1 MTRATRAGKLSG
13 MGSSSERPT
22 RSRKPGPVPAGAT
35 RASSGEGKYLGN
47 QLLIAMPAL
56 ADPNFNR
63 TVTLICEHTEQG
75 ALGIVI
81 NRPLDV
87 RLAEIFSQLDLDRCD
102 ERASQQIV
110 LQGGPVQQERG
121 FVLHDDRRNWDSTLR
136 ISPQLYVTI
145 SRDILV
151 AMAHGEGPAHVLV
164 ALGYA
169 GWAPGQ
175 LEREM
180 SENAWLS
187 VEPTHDI
194 LFHTPFAER
203 WNAAA
208 GLLGIDFGRL
218 SSEAGHA

>member
-1 MTRATRAGKLSG
+1 MDARQGCNDGNVMNQAA
-13 MGSSSERPT
+13 
-22 RSRKPGPVPAGAT
+22 
-35 RASSGEGKYLGN
+35 YLTN

-56 ADPNFNR
+56 NDPNFNR
-63 TVTLICEHTEQG
+63 TVTLICEHTDQG

-87 RLAEIFSQLDLDRCD
+87 RLAEIFAQLALDRCD
-102 ERASQQIV
+102 EEASRQIV
-110 LQGGPVQQERG
+110 LHGGPVQQERG
-121 FVLHDDRRNWDSTLR
+121 FVLHDDERAWDSTLR
-136 ISPQLYVTI
+136 IAERISVTT

-151 AMAHGEGPAHVLV
+151 AMANGKGPDHALV

-175 LEREM
+175 LEREIV
-180 SENAWLS
+180 ENAWLS
-187 VEPTHDI
+187 VKSTPEI

-203 WNAAA
+203 WEAAA
-208 GLLGIDFGRL
+208 KLLGIDFTRL

>member
-1 MTRATRAGKLSG
+1 MDRQ
-13 MGSSSERPT
+13 P
-22 RSRKPGPVPAGAT
+22 
-35 RASSGEGKYLGN
+35 YLTN

-63 TVTLICEHTEQG
+63 TVTLICEHTDQG

-87 RLAEIFSQLDLDRCD
+87 RLSEIFAQLTLERCD
-102 ERASQQIV
+102 QHASQQLV

-121 FVLHDDRRNWDSTLR
+121 FVLHDDTRAWDSTLQVCPG
-136 ISPQLYVTI
+136 ISVTT

-151 AMAHGEGPAHVLV
+151 AMAQGQGPKHALV

-187 VEPTHDI
+187 VASTPQI
-194 LFHTPFAER
+194 VFHTPFADR
-203 WNAAA
+203 WEAAA
-208 GLLGIDFGRL
+208 KLLGIDFGRL

>member
-1 MTRATRAGKLSG
+1 MD
-13 MGSSSERPT
+13 RP
-22 RSRKPGPVPAGAT
+22 A
-35 RASSGEGKYLGN
+35 YLTN
-47 QLLIAMPAL
+47 HLLIAMPAL

-63 TVTLICEHTEQG
+63 TVTLICEHTDQG

-87 RLAEIFSQLDLDRCD
+87 RLSEIFAQLTLERFD
-102 ERASQQIV
+102 EKASQQPV

-121 FVLHDDRRNWDSTLR
+121 FVLHDDTRPWDSTLR
-136 ISPQLYVTI
+136 ISDSIAVTT

-151 AMAHGEGPAHVLV
+151 AIARGEGPRNALV

-175 LEREM
+175 LEREIA
-180 SENAWLS
+180 ENAWLS
-187 VEPTHDI
+187 VTATPEI
-194 LFHTPFAER
+194 LFGTPFEER
-203 WNAAA
+203 WEAAA
-208 GLLGIDFGRL
+208 RLIGIDFGRL

>member
-1 MTRATRAGKLSG
+1 M
-13 MGSSSERPT
+13 ME
-22 RSRKPGPVPAGAT
+22 KPV
-35 RASSGEGKYLGN
+35 YLTN

-63 TVTLICEHTEQG
+63 TVTLICEHTDQG

-81 NRPLDV
+81 NRPLEV
-87 RLAEIFSQLDLDRCD
+87 RLAEIFAQLTLDHCD
-102 ERASQQIV
+102 EEASRQFV

-121 FVLHDDRRNWDSTLR
+121 FVVHDDTRSWDSTLR
-136 ISPQLYVTI
+136 ISPAVSVTT

-151 AMAHGEGPAHVLV
+151 AMAQGQGPKHALV

-180 SENAWLS
+180 GENAWLS
-187 VEPTHDI
+187 VTPTTQI

-203 WNAAA
+203 WEAAA
-208 GLLGIDFGRL
+208 KLIGIDFGRL

>member
-1 MTRATRAGKLSG
+1 M
-13 MGSSSERPT
+13 RPPPLVAPNEDAA
-22 RSRKPGPVPAGAT
+22 RVMQQPA
-35 RASSGEGKYLGN
+35 YLTS
-47 QLLIAMPAL
+47 QLLIAMPTL

-63 TVTLICEHTEQG
+63 TVTLICEHTDQG

-87 RLAEIFSQLDLDRCD
+87 RLAEIFSQLDLEDCDALAGDRP
-102 ERASQQIV
+102 V
-110 LQGGPVQQERG
+110 LQGGPVQPQVG
-121 FVLHDDRRNWDSTLR
+121 FVLHDDARAWDSTMRVSKGLCM
-136 ISPQLYVTI
+136 TT

-151 AMAHGEGPAHVLV
+151 AMARGGGPSHSLV

-175 LEREM
+175 LEREI

-187 VEPTHDI
+187 VTCTHEI
-194 LFHTPFAER
+194 LFRTPFELR
-203 WNAAA
+203 WEAAA
-208 GLLGIDFGRL
+208 KLIGFDIGRL